1 MEWFNGY
8 YFIIRFKLYERQSQ
22 NQFSSNLYRI
32 QIISTPYFYQI
43 SFSFGSDP
51 YYIPLGQET
60 SSIMN
65 QMSFFNRTIV
75 SIIYLRYIL
84 QVSNRSEFSFK
95 MQIFHNRIP
104 SDIHSIERD
113 IRCAAIQCEV

>member
-1 MEWFNGY
+1 MDTILSLGSNYTRDSLKTNSVQIYIESRLY
-8 YFIIRFKLYERQSQ
+8 LRHISIRFHLVSG
-22 NQFSSNLYRI
+22 
-32 QIISTPYFYQI
+32 QI
-43 SFSFGSDP
+43 DP